1 MVVQPHVAQPIA
13 AQGERPEKFSG
24 NDFKRWHQ
32 KMLFY
37 LTTLNLA
44 RNYILNGLSDTLYN
58 VYSSATTARALWESL
73 EKKYKTEDAGLKK
86 FIVGKFLDFK
96 MVDSKTD
103 FKNYLKHKRKEMG
116 LEDLIVRLRIEED
129 NRLSE
134 MKSGKLQ
141 IEAKANLM
149 EQNGNTSIKRKRV
162 DYKAKKRRAK
172 MIKGNCYNCGK
183 PNHMAKDCR
192 LPKKNQ
198 AHVSEVRSVPIDLG
212 ELNLSV
218 VVFEANLV
226 DNPREWW
233 IDTGATRHICS
244 DKEMFS
250 TYTPINGRKLFMG
263 NSATS
268 NIVGIGNVVLK
279 MTSGKELTLI
289 DVLHVPDI
297 RKNLVSGSLLVKS
310 GFRLVFES
318 NKFVLTKNSHFI
330 GKGYVEKGCS
340 R

>member
-1 MVVQPHVAQPIA
+1 MAQPIA

-44 RNYILNGLSDTLYN
+44 RFLSEEVPVVSEGETDTQKRAAMDAWGHGDFLCRNYILNGLSDTLYN

-96 MVDSKTD
+96 MVDSKTVMNQVQEFQMILHDLHAEGMKLSESFQVAAMIEKLPPLWKD

-162 DYKAKKRRAK
+162 DYKAKKGRAK

-212 ELNLSV
+212 ELNLSA

-233 IDTGATRHICS
+233 IDTGASHICS
-244 DKEMFS
+244 DKRDVLNL
-250 TYTPINGRKLFMG
+250 YTNQWRKLFMG
-263 NSATS
+263 KFS
-268 NIVGIGNVVLK
+268 N
-279 MTSGKELTLI
+279 
-289 DVLHVPDI
+289 
-297 RKNLVSGSLLVKS
+297 
-310 GFRLVFES
+310 F
-318 NKFVLTKNSHFI
+318 
-330 GKGYVEKGCS
+330 
-340 R
+340 

>member
-1 MVVQPHVAQPIA
+1 MATESANPVTMVVQPHVAQPIA
-13 AQGERPEKFSG
+13 AQGERLEKFSG
-24 NDFKRWHQ
+24 NDFKMWHQ

-58 VYSSATTARALWESL
+58 VYSSATTAKALWESL

-96 MVDSKTD
+96 MVDSK
-103 FKNYLKHKRKEMG
+103 
-116 LEDLIVRLRIEED
+116 
-129 NRLSE
+129 
-134 MKSGKLQ
+134 
-141 IEAKANLM
+141 
-149 EQNGNTSIKRKRV
+149 
-162 DYKAKKRRAK
+162 
-172 MIKGNCYNCGK
+172 
-183 PNHMAKDCR
+183 
-192 LPKKNQ
+192 
-198 AHVSEVRSVPIDLG
+198 RSVPIDLG
-212 ELNLSV
+212 ELNLSA

-250 TYTPINGRKLFMG
+250 TYIPINGRKLFMG
-263 NSATS
+263 NSTTS

-297 RKNLVSGSLLVKS
+297 SKELVSGSFS
-310 GFRLVFES
+310 
-318 NKFVLTKNSHFI
+318 
-330 GKGYVEKGCS
+330 
-340 R
+340 